1 LLYPPGLDY
10 LAAFFRMSVCGSR
23 GGSGVSTSQPTQH
36 HLGSRRSHQTHAAI
50 ILTTSIIESQVRSL
64 LEPETGSDNV
74 QWLTTDN
81 LAQGTED
88 AWQEPY
94 SSGYLS
100 ISAIHVRFH
109 GTEGNALSWQLT
121 HNAAMTYRVMAHS
134 PSSIYLVAA
143 SFT

>member
-1 LLYPPGLDY
+1 MEAERALLLYPPGLDY
-10 LAAFFRMSVCGSR
+10 SFSDVCMWER

-36 HLGSRRSHQTHAAI
+36 TSDKAIASDAQAAI

-88 AWQEPY
+88 A
-94 SSGYLS
+94 
-100 ISAIHVRFH
+100 
-109 GTEGNALSWQLT
+109 
-121 HNAAMTYRVMAHS
+121 
-134 PSSIYLVAA
+134 
-143 SFT
+143 